1 MAAADDGTAVTF
13 SLSPGRAG
21 DAPGG
26 RKPPES
32 PGPRRGNRTVVM
44 DRAREGAETRQLGSE
59 LGFVPVVPP
68 LSTRVDPWRCDR
80 ELYGTRNEIERLFH
94 RPKAL
99 RRILSRFDKFSAL
112 FTGSMLVAL
121 IFDALRQCEQT
132 LVEWRA
138 PGLEATCSLHTRG

>member
-32 PGPRRGNRTVVM
+32 PGPRRGSRTVVM
-44 DRAREGAETRQLGSE
+44 DRAHEGAETRQLGLE
-59 LGFVPVVPP
+59 LGLVPVVPP

-80 ELYGTRNEIERLFH
+80 ELHGTRTEIERLF
-94 RPKAL
+94 
-99 RRILSRFDKFSAL
+99 RRLKVSRRLLSRFDKLSVL
-112 FTGSMLVAL
+112 FPGSMLVDL

-132 LVEWRA
+132 PVEWPT
-138 PGLEATCSLHTRG
+138 PGSEAACSLHTRG